1 MTENA
6 SISGNQASIDLSRQL
21 GTEEFIGRLA
31 DDLRQ
36 TSDSDLPRS
45 FFIEQVKLQ
54 LAGQQTGINMNEE
67 RNKPSAADRYQS
79 SDCFKAWAIPE

>member
-6 SISGNQASIDLSRQL
+6 SMSGNQATADASRQL

-31 DDLRQ
+31 ENLRQ
-36 TSDSDLPRS
+36 NSDSDLPRA

-54 LAGQQTGINMNEE
+54 LAGQQSGGAEE
-67 RNKPSAADRYQS
+67 PATSTAANRYQS

>member
-6 SISGNQASIDLSRQL
+6 SMSGNQVSTDPSRQL

-31 DDLRQ
+31 ENLRQ
-36 TSDSDLPRS
+36 NSDSDLPRS
-45 FFIEQVKLQ
+45 YFIEQVKLQ
-54 LAGQQTGINMNEE
+54 LAGKQSGAPEE
-67 RNKPSAADRYQS
+67 RARNATADRYQS